1 MSRWVRGCL
10 IVTLMMVLVLFTACS
25 GNEAD
30 EPASKVDMEGDLT
43 PLDER
48 AEVVIAE
55 DGSASGAGFYIAEKL
70 GYFDAYNIDVSF
82 TTFTN
87 SDDMLPALA
96 SGEIDIAGGIS
107 SASFFNSIAQGI
119 NVKMIGDKGHNLSG
133 NSYFSFVIG
142 KDKQDE
148 IKDYAD
154 LKGKKV
160 AVSTENGVDD
170 YIYQKMLDSAGL
182 SRKDVEFVLMPDFGN
197 MLSAI
202 ANGSI
207 DAALQIEP
215 SITQGVSDG
224 MHVRLGDA
232 TDFAPDA
239 QIAMVLASP
248 DFVSERKEVA
258 VRFMA
263 AYIQALRDY
272 NDAFVKKTGDLDKII
287 DIMTEYTPLDD
298 KKLWEDVSVTGLD
311 PNGQMQVENIEDQ
324 YKFYK
329 DRGAIKGDV
338 NMEDAIDMSIVEEA
352 LKHIG
357 KYEE

>member
-1 MSRWVRGCL
+1 MSRWLKGFLMLTL
-10 IVTLMMVLVLFTACS
+10 IFLVACGS
-25 GNEAD
+25 D
-30 EPASKVDMEGDLT
+30 QTDDKPAKKVDLPGNLT
-43 PLDER
+43 PLKER
-48 AEVVIAE
+48 AKVVIAE

-96 SGEIDIAGGIS
+96 SGKIDIAGGIS

-119 NVKMIGDKGHNLSG
+119 NVKMIGDKGHNLPG
-133 NSYFSFVIG
+133 NAYFSFVIG

-148 IKDYAD
+148 IKDYQD

-160 AVSTENGVDD
+160 AVSTENAVDD
-170 YIYQKMLDSAGL
+170 YIYQKMLESAGL
-182 SRKDVEFVLMPDFGN
+182 TRKDVRFVLMPDFGN

-215 SITQGVSDG
+215 EITQGVSDG
-224 MHVRLGDA
+224 IHVRLGDA

-248 DFVSERKEVA
+248 EFASDRRDVA
-258 VRFMA
+258 VRFVA

-272 NDAFVKKTGDLDKII
+272 NDAFVKKGENLNQII

-298 KKLWEDVSVTGLD
+298 KEQWKQVAVTGLD
-311 PNGQMQVENIEDQ
+311 PDGRLRVENIADQ
-324 YKFYK
+324 YQFYQ
-329 DRGAIKGDV
+329 DRGAIVGKV
-338 NMEDAIDMSIVEEA
+338 NMEDAVDMSIVEEA
-352 LKHIG
+352 LQHIG
-357 KYEE
+357 TYDKK